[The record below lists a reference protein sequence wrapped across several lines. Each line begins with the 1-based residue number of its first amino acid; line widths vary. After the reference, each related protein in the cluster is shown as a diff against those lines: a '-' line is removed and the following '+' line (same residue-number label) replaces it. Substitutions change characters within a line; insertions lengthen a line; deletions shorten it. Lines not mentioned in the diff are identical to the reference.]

1 MVGDVGDA
9 ARSIR
14 KLAENLDVRT
24 KDITAGLNRATG
36 PALRQ
41 YEQLAAD
48 ARRALEEVNRAVR
61 SLEKNPQQL
70 IFGAKPA
77 VPEYSAR

>member
-1 MVGDVGDA
+1 MLFLST
-9 ARSIR
+9 R
-14 KLAENLDVRT
+14 
-24 KDITAGLNRATG
+24 